1 MARLKFPSSLAILA
15 LATLIGSTTTGI
27 AVGADQQPPPLPREF
42 RAAWVATVA
51 NIDWPSRPGLATEVQ
66 KREAIAILDRAR
78 DLNLNAIVLQIRT
91 SADALYDSKLETW
104 SAFLTGEQGKRP
116 DPFYDPLQFWVE
128 EAHQRGLQLH
138 AWFNPFRARLQGVK
152 YKESA
157 DHISKTRPDLT
168 KEYGGFLWLD
178 PGEPEA
184 RDHTLAVFM
193 DVVKRYDVDGIH
205 VDDYFYPYP
214 IIDPANPQSTKE
226 LDFPDDPS
234 WKKYQA
240 SGGKLTRG
248 DWRRENM
255 NQLIER
261 IYQGIKA
268 EKPAVLFGISPF
280 GIPRPGQPKGVV
292 GFDQYDKLYAD
303 TVLWLNK
310 GWCDYFSPQLYWKI
324 DAPGQPFRPLLNH
337 WVEENQAQRHIWPGL
352 SSSRIGNGKTS
363 YAPEELLGQV
373 EIIRKTPGATG
384 EIFFSMRS
392 LLDNKRSFAD
402 LLKKGLYHE
411 PALIPASPWLKL
423 PAPGLPRVEV
433 HVGKDKNQGK
443 LELTVQAGP
452 GAAPFLWAVSTRHGQ
467 NWSVTLHPAA
477 NGPVVVADDEKEPAS
492 QVAVT
497 AVSRAGDASDPVVL
511 PVAR

>member
-1 MARLKFPSSLAILA
+1 MKLMQLSLKPTSRLA
-15 LATLIGSTTTGI
+15 LLALLTLIGSAATTT
-27 AVGADQQPPPLPREF
+27 ASGADQPPPLPREF

-51 NIDWPSRPGLATEVQ
+51 NIDWPSKPGLSTEVQ

-78 DLNLNAIVLQIRT
+78 DMNLNAIVLQIRT

-116 DPFYDPLQFWVE
+116 SPYYDPLQFWIE

-184 RDHTLAVFM
+184 REHTLRVFM

-214 IIDPANPQSTKE
+214 IIDPANPKSNKE
-226 LDFPDDPS
+226 LDFPDDAS
-234 WKKYQA
+234 WKKYQD
-240 SGGKLTRG
+240 SGGKLERG
-248 DWRRENM
+248 DWRRDNM

-268 EKPAVLFGISPF
+268 EKPSVLFGISPF
-280 GIPRPGQPKGVV
+280 GVPRPGQPKGVV
-292 GFDQYDKLYAD
+292 GFDQYEKLYAD

-310 GWCDYFSPQLYWKI
+310 GWCDYFAPQLYWKI

-337 WVEENQAQRHIWPGL
+337 WVQENKSKRHIWPGL
-352 SSSRIGNGKTS
+352 TSSRIGNGERS

-373 EIIRKTPGATG
+373 EIIRQTPGATG

-392 LLDNKRSFAD
+392 LMENKRDFSD
-402 LLKKGLYHE
+402 SLKKGLYHE
-411 PALIPASPWLKL
+411 PALIPASPWLQL
-423 PAPGLPRVEV
+423 PAPGLPQGEA
-433 HVGKDKNQGK
+433 HAGKGK

-452 GAAPFLWAVSTRHGQ
+452 GAPPFLWAVSVRHGEH
-467 NWSVTLHPAA
+467 WTVSLHPAT
-477 NGPVVVADDEKEPAS
+477 NGPLVVADDAKEPAA

-511 PVAR
+511 PISR